1 MAEKC
6 FVRTITEFEVTADI
20 DSISLTPEGEKQIT
34 TQSLT
39 ITTTTD
45 NPEKIEGEIRKKY
58 KSDTKGKAVFITRII
73 KRSTP
78 YKIKE
83 SDFFEYAEAGKVVEQ
98 VVYLAQGGVENE

>member
-1 MAEKC
+1 MAKKC

-20 DSISLTPEGEKQIT
+20 DSVLLTPGGEKQII
-34 TQSLT
+34 TQPLT
-39 ITTTTD
+39 IITNTD

-58 KSDTKGKAVFITRII
+58 KSDTNGKAVFITRII

-98 VVYLAQGGVENE
+98 VVYLAQEGLENE